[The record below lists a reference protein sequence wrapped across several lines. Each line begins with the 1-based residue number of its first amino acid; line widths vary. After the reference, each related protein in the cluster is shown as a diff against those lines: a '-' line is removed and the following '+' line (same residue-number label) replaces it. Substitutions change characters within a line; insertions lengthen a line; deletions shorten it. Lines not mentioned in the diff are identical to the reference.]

1 MKISPLDIKKQEF
14 GKKLRGY
21 RPDEVHSFLDMVAD
35 EMEGLLKKNLELDE
49 RARVL
54 EEKLSNYT
62 RIENVLQDT
71 LLSTQKSAEETKSSA
86 ELKARNIIDQANVS
100 AEKIMA
106 DAREELL
113 KIQKE
118 IEDLKNQKEVYVIN
132 FRSLLDTQRSLLD
145 MIEKRSEEKRGYLRI
160 KMKPDLS
167 EEDLDKVVDDF
178 KRQYESRISEDGQST
193 ERFNR
198 MEERD

>member
-1 MKISPLDIKKQEF
+1 M
-14 GKKLRGY
+14 
-21 RPDEVHSFLDMVAD
+21 
-35 EMEGLLKKNLELDE
+35 
-49 RARVL
+49 
-54 EEKLSNYT
+54 
-62 RIENVLQDT
+62 
-71 LLSTQKSAEETKSSA
+71 
-86 ELKARNIIDQANVS
+86 
-100 AEKIMA
+100 
-106 DAREELL
+106 
-113 KIQKE
+113 
-118 IEDLKNQKEVYVIN
+118 IN

-178 KRQYESRISEDGQST
+178 KRQYESRINEEGQST

>member
-14 GKKLRGY
+14 GKKFSGY

-35 EMEGLLKKNLELDE
+35 EMEGLLKKNLEFE
-49 RARVL
+49 EKVRVL

-62 RIENVLQDT
+62 RIENVLQET
-71 LLSTQKSAEETKSSA
+71 LLSTQKSAEETKSAA
-86 ELKARNIIDQANVS
+86 EVKAKSIIGNAEVT

-106 DAREELL
+106 DTREELL

-118 IEDLKNQKEVYVIN
+118 IEDLKNQKEVYVVN

-145 MIEKRSEEKRGYLRI
+145 MIEKRNSENRGYLRI
-160 KMKPDLS
+160 KMKQDLS
-167 EEDLDKVVDDF
+167 EEDLEKVVDDF
-178 KRQYESRISEDGQST
+178 KRQYDTKRGESENQTRY
-193 ERFNR
+193 NR
-198 MEERD
+198 LENTD